1 MLLGAER
8 RTEVYV
14 RMQACVRTVLAQ
26 QRLLQRVQ
34 ALRSDMDAVA
44 HFQAH
49 ARGALAR
56 RRRRAQQ
63 TALARVEVVRGV
75 QQMQTSLR
83 AALQRRKHHELRKEM
98 RYVQPDVTRLQAA
111 IRGALVRAEF
121 RWWAQHLVQSE
132 PVAVH
137 LQALV
142 RGTLARRAFRRCL
155 LYTSDAADE

>member
-1 MLLGAER
+1 M
-8 RTEVYV
+8 
-14 RMQACVRTVLAQ
+14 
-26 QRLLQRVQ
+26 
-34 ALRSDMDAVA
+34 
-44 HFQAH
+44 
-49 ARGALAR
+49 
-56 RRRRAQQ
+56 
-63 TALARVEVVRGV
+63 ALARVEVVRGV

-142 RGTLARRAFRRCL
+142 RGTLARRAFRRAFGHYLSRVRDVITVQSVVRAHLQGLGCDGTARL
-155 LYTSDAADE
+155 DGTRQRVTSWGALRARPRHRLRMWA